1 MRGNL
6 CSDELCVERAGAVL
20 AGLAPASSSR
30 GVSGKVIKGRFI
42 YRETSADNARMTYE
56 IQGDDGKWD
65 LVMEMKAS
73 RVR

>member
-1 MRGNL
+1 
-6 CSDELCVERAGAVL
+6 
-20 AGLAPASSSR
+20 
-30 GVSGKVIKGRFI
+30 
-42 YRETSADNARMTYE
+42 MTYE